1 MQVQILNK
9 AFTEFITEEEI
20 SNRVETLGKMI
31 REDYKDK
38 KPVFLGILNGAF
50 IFLADLI
57 RAANIDCEVRFMKL
71 SSYKGFTSTG
81 EVVFS
86 GPIDPLLKGRDVI
99 IVEDIV
105 DSGKTMQAFLP
116 ALRSVSPKSI
126 RIATL
131 LIKWDKLKADLKPEY
146 IGFEIPAAFVVGYGL
161 DYDGYGRN
169 LRSIYRAAEEPEN

>member
-1 MQVQILNK
+1 MRINVLDKTFKEYIS
-9 AFTEFITEEEI
+9 EREI
-20 SNRVETLGKMI
+20 SERVAIMGKMI

-50 IFLADLI
+50 IFLADLM
-57 RAANIDCEVRFMKL
+57 RAANIDCEVSFMKL

-86 GPIDPLLKGRDVI
+86 GPIDPMLKGRDII

-105 DSGKTMQAFLP
+105 DSGKTMKAFLP
-116 ALRSVSPKSI
+116 ALRSISPRSI

-131 LIKWDKLKADLKPEY
+131 LIKWDKLQVDLKPEY
-146 IGFEIPAAFVVGYGL
+146 IGFEIPPEFVIGYGL
-161 DYDGYGRN
+161 DYDGFGRE
-169 LRSIYRAAEEPEN
+169 LPSIYILDE